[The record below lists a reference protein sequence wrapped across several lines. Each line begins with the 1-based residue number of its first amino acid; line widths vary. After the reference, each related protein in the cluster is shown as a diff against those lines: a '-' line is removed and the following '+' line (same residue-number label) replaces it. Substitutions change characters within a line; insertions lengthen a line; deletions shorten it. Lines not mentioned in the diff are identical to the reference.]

1 MRQLSPVIRHFVS
14 IATLIVM
21 LAACAEPVGN
31 KSLESRVT
39 ASNVTVALTVTKNSE
54 TKTTTDILAQAEH
67 KYGEAKDLE
76 HAWKTTRSQIAIARR
91 AIKDNDEEKARAA
104 ATRALFTA
112 NASVKQAIRGR
123 EDWLTH
129 VVK

>member
-1 MRQLSPVIRHFVS
+1 MRQRSTELRHFVS

-31 KSLESRVT
+31 KSFE
-39 ASNVTVALTVTKNSE
+39 SNVTVALTVTKNSE
-54 TKTTTDILAQAEH
+54 RQTTTDILSQAEQ

-76 HAWKTTRSQIAIARR
+76 HAWKATRAQIEIAHR
-91 AIKDNDEEKARAA
+91 AIKDNDEEKARAS